1 MGTLNEFTV
10 AFNEGKVIGVF
21 KALIESPITFEKSLL
36 SARGRPG
43 AWGLR

>member
-10 AFNEGKVIGVF
+10 AFDEGKVIGVF
-21 KALIESPITFEKSLL
+21 KALMESPITFEKSLL

-43 AWGLR
+43 ACGLR